1 MRSKLFLLIFLS
13 STFISIACLQEQQT
27 SDLAT

>member
-1 MRSKLFLLIFLS
+1 MRCKLFLLIFLL
-13 STFISIACLQEQQT
+13 STYIFSACLQEQQT